1 MTKNAYQIIGM
12 DGIIP
17 IGTKVSFMVYGR
29 DPSGIGSIRWRKV
42 LGTVVSYQNIGTN
55 EYPIIAYTARNK
67 VTIRGRVKIN
77 DYMVHADDIT
87 IKSLLTIPEGNNENN
102 GTGGGRTRKR
112 KTRRRS

>member
-1 MTKNAYQIIGM
+1 M
-12 DGIIP
+12 DDIIP
-17 IGTKVSFMVYGR
+17 TGTKVSFMIYGR

-55 EYPIIAYTARNK
+55 EYPIIVYTASNK
-67 VTIRGRVKIN
+67 IKIRGRVKIN
-77 DYMVHADDIT
+77 YYMVHADDIT
-87 IKSLLTIPEGNNENN
+87 IKGLPTIPEVNNENN